1 MMVIKPYP
9 LAKCQLESMVPGYL
23 LLPEFPIFGRA
34 CEVHYGSCPRFSEVA
49 DKSSCWEEACGQDI
63 RSPKHAARMFLWLTF
78 LFCALSLCCQLRW
91 RIWTSCK
98 DSLFLPRC
106 LAANFLYAKSAGL
119 LPIQNNSASW
129 WLRNRFKSR
138 KLLLLPGVFCL
149 RTTLFINIT
158 LSFHETL

>member
-63 RSPKHAARMFLWLTF
+63 GSPKHAARMFDSRSCFVPSPFVANLGGGFERPARILCLFPDVWQLTF
-78 LFCALSLCCQLRW
+78 FMPNLLGFYPSRIILPADGLS
-91 RIWTSCK
+91 
-98 DSLFLPRC
+98 
-106 LAANFLYAKSAGL
+106 
-119 LPIQNNSASW
+119 
-129 WLRNRFKSR
+129 NRFKSR